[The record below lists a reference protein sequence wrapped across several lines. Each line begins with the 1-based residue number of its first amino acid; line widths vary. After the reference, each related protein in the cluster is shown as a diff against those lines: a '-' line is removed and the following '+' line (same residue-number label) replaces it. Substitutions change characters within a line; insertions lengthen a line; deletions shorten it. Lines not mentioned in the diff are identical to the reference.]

1 MENFETFQKTIGD
14 ISEMIMKCVIVMFY
28 SSDISRRIN
37 GKYYLYFSD
46 ESDNTIK
53 LLVIYVFICFSLMVP
68 VLFYIRFEIIGNSWL
83 LLDSSDYIINCTL
96 ESHSRI
102 C

>member
-1 MENFETFQKTIGD
+1 MENFETFQKTIGE

-68 VLFYIRFEIIGNSWL
+68 VLFIFVLKL
-83 LLDSSDYIINCTL
+83 LVIPGYYSTAVIT
-96 ESHSRI
+96 
-102 C
+102 

>member
-1 MENFETFQKTIGD
+1 MENFETFQKTIGE

-46 ESDNTIK
+46 KSDNTIK

-68 VLFYIRFEIIGNSWL
+68 VLFIFVLKL
-83 LLDSSDYIINCTL
+83 LVIPGYYSTAVIT
-96 ESHSRI
+96 
-102 C
+102 